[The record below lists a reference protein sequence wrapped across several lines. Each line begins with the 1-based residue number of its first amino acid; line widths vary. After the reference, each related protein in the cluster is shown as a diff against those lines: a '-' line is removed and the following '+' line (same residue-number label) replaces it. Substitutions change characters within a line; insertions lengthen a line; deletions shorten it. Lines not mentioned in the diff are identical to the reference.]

1 MGRNEAMKEFPK
13 IREGKMESI
22 FVSIG
27 FGNIISVSRFIAVI
41 NPESAPIR
49 RIIREAKEKGMLI
62 NATCGRR
69 AQAVMIAD
77 SGHIVLSPVQ
87 PETVAHR
94 VNENELVRKSK
105 RQNKEEKGE
114 GGNVK

>member
-1 MGRNEAMKEFPK
+1 
-13 IREGKMESI
+13 
-22 FVSIG
+22 
-27 FGNIISVSRFIAVI
+27 
-41 NPESAPIR
+41 
-49 RIIREAKEKGMLI
+49 
-62 NATCGRR
+62 
-69 AQAVMIAD
+69 MIAD

-105 RQNKEEKGE
+105 RQNKEEKGK